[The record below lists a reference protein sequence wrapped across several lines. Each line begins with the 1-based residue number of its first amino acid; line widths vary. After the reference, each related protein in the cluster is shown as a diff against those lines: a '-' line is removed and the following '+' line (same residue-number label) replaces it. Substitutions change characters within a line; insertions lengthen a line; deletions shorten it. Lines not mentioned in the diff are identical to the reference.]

1 MSSSMST
8 MRRKITSCL
17 FSLLL
22 LGDLVSGLR
31 RYNFTI
37 TSQWSAA
44 DGHGRPVFAINGRT
58 PGPLITAAEGEEV
71 EVFVDNQLATETTMH
86 W

>member
-1 MSSSMST
+1 MSRT
-8 MRRKITSCL
+8 IQNL
-17 FSLLL
+17 ALSLLVL
-22 LGDLVSGLR
+22 SNAASAFR

-37 TSQWSAA
+37 TSQWSAG
-44 DGHGRPVFAINGRT
+44 DGHGRPVFAINGQT

-71 EVFVDNQLATETTMH
+71 EVFVNNQLATETTMH

>member
-1 MSSSMST
+1 
-8 MRRKITSCL
+8 MRRTTASFIFSL
-17 FSLLL
+17 FSL
-22 LGDLVSGLR
+22 GNVVNGLR
-31 RYNFTI
+31 RYNFTV

-44 DGHGRPVFAINGRT
+44 DGHGRPVFAINGQT
-58 PGPLITAAEGEEV
+58 PGPLITAAEGEEI